1 MQPKMG
7 SPFNLI
13 FYSDDSVKAATMAA
27 QSFHLIDSLNFIF
40 SDYIPGSELNRLS
53 ASAGKDSFV
62 LVTPLLYDILLT
74 SKQASEKSGGAFDIT
89 IGPLSRLWRQARKE
103 NRFPSEDEI
112 RTAREL
118 TGFDK
123 VIIDT
128 SIHRIKLMQQGM
140 QLDPG
145 GIGKGF
151 VAQQVVDFLR
161 SNGIHTML
169 AGAAGDIVCGEP
181 PPAKKGWSIGVNIP
195 DHANELMSNSI
206 ELSNK
211 AVSTSGDVYQYIEHK
226 GKKYSHIIDPRTGYG
241 VTFRRNVTI
250 IAKNGATADW
260 LATACS
266 ILTIRKAK
274 KLVKQYHAE
283 LLITQLKKKKIRVQ
297 TTAGMKAWWK
307 KNRIE

>member
-13 FYSDDSVKAATMAA
+13 FYSDDSVKAATLADR
-27 QSFHLIDSLNFIF
+27 SFHLVDSLNLIF
-40 SDYIPGSELNRLS
+40 SDYIPASELNRLS

-62 LVTPLLYDILLT
+62 WVSPLLYDMIVT
-74 SKQASEKSGGAFDIT
+74 SKQAWEKSEGAFDIT

-103 NRFPSEDEI
+103 NRFPSEKEI
-112 RTAREL
+112 RTAREA

-123 VIIDT
+123 ILIDT
-128 SIHRIKLMQQGM
+128 STHSIQLMQQGM

-161 SNGIHTML
+161 SNGIHSML

-181 PPAKKGWSIGVNIP
+181 PPAKNGWSIGVNMP
-195 DHANELMSNSI
+195 EHAHDLMNNSI

-226 GKKYSHIIDPRTGYG
+226 EKKYSHIIDPRTGYG

-250 IAKNGATADW
+250 IAKDGATADW

-266 ILTIRKAK
+266 ILTVRKAK

-307 KNRIE
+307 KNKIE